1 MTDHRSTK
9 DAVGDESLTVSPTVS
24 AGASPIQA
32 VRYEYTP
39 QLPVILERLRAS
51 ILITT
56 YQAGKLLVL
65 GAHQGKLTISFLDYD
80 QPMGLAVSPQRIAI
94 GSRRQM
100 HFLVPAHET
109 LGPPGPDRRHDGCFV
124 PRASFYTGNIHG
136 HDLAWGED
144 GLWIVN
150 TLFSCLAT
158 LHDQYSFVPRWRP
171 RFVSQLI
178 DQDRCHLNG
187 LAMEHGQPRFVTCMA
202 ESDAPAG
209 WRPTKATSGLVIDV
223 PSGEIVS
230 RNYSMPHS
238 PRWYQ
243 GRLWVL
249 NSGCGSFGYVDLDQG
264 QYREVEVV
272 PGYTRGLAFQGQFA
286 FVGLSKIRETSVFG
300 GVPIAAQRDQLQCGM
315 GVIDLTTGRTVAVF
329 RFLSGVSEI
338 FAVDVL
344 PQCIHPMIA
353 GSSVDRQEKE
363 VWIVPAEHA
372 PRPQLFPSWPLFAGT
387 AASLPAQR
395 GPSVEEHVAESR
407 RLRASQDGDGA
418 AEALEKAIATLPRN
432 QSAQKAAL
440 LVEIGNIR
448 QDQNRQS
455 QAATCYQRAT
465 EIAPGCSAAWQNLGY
480 LWFNAGETEK
490 AVEAYQHLLAFDRSP
505 LNRLLHASVLPIVY
519 DSADEIEHWRQRQ
532 RQLLQE
538 MVDDGVTVDATQS
551 LVPTAFLPAYQG
563 QNDRQLMSLRGAII
577 RGQDF
582 TANRNLQARQ
592 PGELP
597 RIGLISAYFRDH
609 TIGRLNLPRLRS
621 IDRRR
626 FQVTTILANP
636 GQDSVSQAFQQTS
649 DASLILPR
657 SLPQAIQALRSLA
670 LDVLIFADVG
680 MDALTSTLAFSRFAP
695 VQALTWG
702 HPDTSGSP
710 AIDVF
715 LSSQELEI
723 PEADSHY
730 TEELWRLPTL
740 ATLYDPLPPRAER
753 RSRAA
758 FGLPEANH
766 LYLCPQTL
774 FKFHPDFDEALR
786 RILAKDPDGLLV
798 TLEGRNSEWSHQLQ
812 RRWRRTLGGLHARVQ
827 FLKPMPRE
835 DFLDLLA
842 VADVVLDP
850 FPFGG
855 GNSTLESVAVGAP
868 CLTWP
873 GAFLRGRIS
882 RALYH
887 ELGIPELI
895 VASLEEYVEQATA
908 IASDPQRRRWWRQ
921 RLLEKYQAW
930 CGSDRAATDWNDAL
944 QRLVDRRP
952 SPRS

>member
-1 MTDHRSTK
+1 MT
-9 DAVGDESLTVSPTVS
+9 SPTANAVES
-24 AGASPIQA
+24 SIQA

-39 QLPVILERLRAS
+39 QLPVILERLRTS
-51 ILITT
+51 LLITT

-94 GSRRQM
+94 GTRRQM

-202 ESDAPAG
+202 ESDTPAG

-223 PSGEIVS
+223 PSNEIVS
-230 RNYSMPHS
+230 RDYSMPHS
-238 PRWYQ
+238 PRWHQ

-264 QYREVEVV
+264 KYREVEVV
-272 PGYTRGLAFQGQFA
+272 PGYTRGLALHGQFA

-300 GVPIAAQRDQLQCGM
+300 GVPIAEQRDQLQCGL
-315 GVIDLTTGRTVAVF
+315 GVIDLISGRTVAVF

-344 PQCIHPMIA
+344 PQSVHPMIA

-363 VWIVPAEHA
+363 VWIVPAEHS
-372 PRPQLFPSWPLFAGT
+372 PRPQLAPSWPLFAGPT
-387 AASLPAQR
+387 ASIAAQR
-395 GPSVEEHVAESR
+395 GPSVEEYVAESR
-407 RLRASQDGDGA
+407 RLRASQDGDAA
-418 AEALEKAIATLPRN
+418 AEALEKAVAALPRSN
-432 QSAQKAAL
+432 ALQKAAL

-455 QAATCYQRAT
+455 QAATCYQRAM
-465 EIAPGCSAAWQNLGY
+465 EIAPACSAAWQNLGY

-505 LNRLLHASVLPIVY
+505 INRLLDASVLPIVY
-519 DSADEIEHWRQRQ
+519 DAAAEVEHWRQRQ
-532 RQLLQE
+532 QGLLQA
-538 MVDDGVTVDATQS
+538 MVDEGITVDATQS
-551 LVPTAFLPAYQG
+551 LIPTSFLTAYQG
-563 QNDRQLMSLRGAII
+563 YNDCEVMRCRGAII
-577 RGQDF
+577 RGADF
-582 TANRNLQARQ
+582 TSGRVQQHRPSGA
-592 PGELP
+592 LP
-597 RIGLISAYFRDH
+597 RIGFLSAYFRDH
-609 TIGRLNLPRLRS
+609 TIGRLNLPRLRR

-626 FQVTTILANP
+626 FHVTTILANT
-636 GQDSVSQAFQQTS
+636 GQDPIAQAFQQAADTS
-649 DASLILPR
+649 VILPR
-657 SLPQAIQALRSLA
+657 SLPQAIQALKALA

-715 LSSQELEI
+715 LSSQQLEVA
-723 PEADSHY
+723 EAASHY

-740 ATLYDPLPPRAER
+740 ATLYDPPTRSVER
-753 RSRAA
+753 SNRAA
-758 FGLPEANH
+758 FGLPEAKR

-798 TLEGRNSEWSHQLQ
+798 TIEGRNSEWTHRLK
-812 RRWRRTLGGLHARVQ
+812 RRWRRTLGGLQAQVH

-835 DFLDLLA
+835 DFLELLA
-842 VADVVLDP
+842 IADVVLDP

-873 GAFLRGRIS
+873 GSLLRGRIS
-882 RALYH
+882 HALYH
-887 ELGIPELI
+887 ELGISELS

-908 IASDPQRRRWWRQ
+908 IARDPAGRRQWQR
-921 RLLEKYQAW
+921 RLLEKFEAW
-930 CGSDRAATDWNDAL
+930 CGSARATTDWNDAL
-944 QRLVDRRP
+944 QRLVDRPP
-952 SPRS
+952 STRV